1 VFRKQ
6 LIVFAGAVMGFPV
19 IFLVWDHAA
28 QLSARVTV
36 PADNAASR
44 LAYAAHWLILPGLT
58 LLAGIVAAGRRGFIA
73 DAIDGT
79 RTPANH
85 GLEINLRYNQNTLEQ
100 TVLVAIAWGAMAP
113 LLPRDELVLI
123 PAMAFLFA
131 FGRITF
137 WIGYLLHPLGR
148 AFGMVLTAAPT
159 LAAYVWLVSHAWRA
173 QVP

>member
-1 VFRKQ
+1 MA
-6 LIVFAGAVMGFPV
+6 FAGAVMGFPV

-85 GLEINLRYNQNTLEQ
+85 GLEINLRYNLNTLEQ
-100 TVLVAIAWGAMAP
+100 VALAAIAWSG
-113 LLPRDELVLI
+113 
-123 PAMAFLFA
+123 
-131 FGRITF
+131 
-137 WIGYLLHPLGR
+137 
-148 AFGMVLTAAPT
+148 
-159 LAAYVWLVSHAWRA
+159 
-173 QVP
+173 